1 MHDAKDINIKQENVD
16 SNFKIMTNG
25 NQFNVSEE
33 NHPILLTKF
42 KKPGGLNEFLIMLI
56 PMVSGATN
64 IRFSLSENGEMA
76 LIKYNWPRP
85 MYDFS
90 GIFNMNKG
98 DDVLK
103 VLALEE
109 LLVNHRITANE
120 TPECKISINLPF
132 PVQTN
137 TSERVVS
144 AHDGVDGSKVLR
156 IELAAN
162 TKPYATAEIEIKF
175 KK

>member
-1 MHDAKDINIKQENVD
+1 
-16 SNFKIMTNG
+16 MTDL
-25 NQFNVSEE
+25 NQFHVSEE
-33 NHPILLTKF
+33 NHPVLLTKF

-56 PMVSGATN
+56 PMISGALN
-64 IRFSLSENGEMA
+64 IRFSLSENGEVA

-85 MYDFS
+85 MFDFS
-90 GIFNMNKG
+90 GIFNMTRG

-109 LLVNHRITANE
+109 LLVNHRTAADE
-120 TPECKISINLPF
+120 TPECKMSIRLPF

-137 TSERVVS
+137 TSARVVS

-156 IELAAN
+156 VELAAN
-162 TKPYATAEIEIKF
+162 IKQYATAEVEIKF